1 MRRKSSTHGI
11 ALQLCRRDFGA
22 FFIIFRGKISLV
34 KIIFASPHAEVKLFD
49 SCFRGGEQH
58 CYFFRRINM
67 FILIFIIRIAAYITA
82 ATFMGRY
89 TLIFVLIGEYIFALI
104 TKKNEIKFL
113 EYMSILTAIN
123 IISLYT
129 GLNKLMF
136 ITMLLVIAVDGHIL
150 RRYLAYIQARR
161 RASREKAVRQKII
174 NRKKVQNDIINSQI
188 NNYLADVER
197 NSL

>member
-1 MRRKSSTHGI
+1 
-11 ALQLCRRDFGA
+11 
-22 FFIIFRGKISLV
+22 
-34 KIIFASPHAEVKLFD
+34 
-49 SCFRGGEQH
+49 
-58 CYFFRRINM
+58 M

-136 ITMLLVIAVDGHIL
+136 ITMLFVIAVDGHIL